1 MVEGEIYTDG
11 FDEFSKMLEE
21 FKKRT
26 EVKNVTKVL
35 EIGARQL
42 VEDVRVLPRPRSEIN
57 TPGYTHLLDTMTYKV
72 AGEEVEVGWGKYYG
86 PMVENGTARMKG
98 TEHLRPT
105 FKRNKEKYYKN
116 MQKAIFG

>member
-42 VEDVRVLPRPRSEIN
+42 VEDVRALPRPRSQIN

-86 PMVENGTARMKG
+86 PMVENGTTKMNG
-98 TEHLRPT
+98 VEHLRPT
-105 FKRNKEKYYKN
+105 FNRNKGKYYKN

>member
-42 VEDVRVLPRPRSEIN
+42 VEDVRGLPRPRSQMN
-57 TPGYTHLLDTMTYKV
+57 APGYTHLLDTVTYQTQ
-72 AGEEVEVGWGKYYG
+72 GEEVVVGWGKYYG
-86 PMVENGTARMKG
+86 PMVENGTVKMKG
-98 TEHLRPT
+98 IEHVKPT
-105 FKRNKEKYYKN
+105 FERNSEKYYKN

>member
-42 VEDVRVLPRPRSEIN
+42 VEDVRGLPRPRSEIN
-57 TPGYTHLLDTMTYKV
+57 TPGYTHLLDTMTYKA
-72 AGEEVEVGWGKYYG
+72 AGEEVEAGWGKYYG
-86 PMVENGTARMKG
+86 PMVENGTVRMKG
-98 TEHLRPT
+98 TEHLRLT

>member
-21 FKKRT
+21 LKKRT

-42 VEDVRVLPRPRSEIN
+42 VEDVRALPRPRSQIN

-86 PMVENGTARMKG
+86 PMVENGTTRMKG

>member
-26 EVKNVTKVL
+26 EAKNVTKVL

-42 VEDVRVLPRPRSEIN
+42 VEDVRGLPRPRSEIN
-57 TPGYTHLLDTMTYKV
+57 TPGYTHLLDTMTYKA

-86 PMVENGTARMKG
+86 PMVENGTVRMKG
-98 TEHLRPT
+98 TEHLGPT

>member
-42 VEDVRVLPRPRSEIN
+42 VEDARALPRPRSEIN

-86 PMVENGTARMKG
+86 PMVENGRVRLKG
-98 TEHLRPT
+98 TAHLGPT
-105 FKRNKEKYYKN
+105 F
-116 MQKAIFG
+116 

>member
-1 MVEGEIYTDG
+1 MVEGEIYADG

-42 VEDVRVLPRPRSEIN
+42 VEDVRALPHPRSQIN
-57 TPGYTHLLDTMTYKV
+57 TPGYTHLLDTVTYQTQ
-72 AGEEVEVGWGKYYG
+72 GEEVVVGWGKYYG
-86 PMVENGTARMKG
+86 PMVENGTVKMKG
-98 TEHLRPT
+98 IEHVKPT
-105 FKRNKEKYYKN
+105 FERNSEKYYKN

>member
-11 FDEFSKMLEE
+11 FDEFVKMLEE

-35 EIGARQL
+35 EIGAKQL
-42 VEDVRVLPRPRSEIN
+42 TEDVRALPRPRSQIN
-57 TPGYTHLLDTMTYKV
+57 APGYTHLLDTMTYKV

-86 PMVENGTARMKG
+86 PMVENGTTKMNG
-98 TEHLRPT
+98 TEHLRTT
-105 FKRNKEKYYKN
+105 FKRNRGKYYKN
-116 MQKAIFG
+116 MQRAIFG

>member
-1 MVEGEIYTDG
+1 MVEGEIYADG

-42 VEDVRVLPRPRSEIN
+42 VEDVRALPRPRSQIN
-57 TPGYTHLLDTMTYKV
+57 APGYTHLLDTVTYQTQ
-72 AGEEVEVGWGKYYG
+72 GEEVVVGWGKYYG
-86 PMVENGTARMKG
+86 SMVENGTVKMKG
-98 TEHLRPT
+98 IEHVKPT
-105 FKRNKEKYYKN
+105 FERNSEKYYKN

>member
-1 MVEGEIYTDG
+1 MVDGEIYTDG
-11 FDEFSKMLEE
+11 FDEFSKMLGE

-42 VEDVRVLPRPRSEIN
+42 VEDVRALPRPRSQIN

-72 AGEEVEVGWGKYYG
+72 EGEEVEVGWGKYYG
-86 PMVENGTARMKG
+86 PMVENGTMKMKG

-105 FKRNKEKYYKN
+105 FNRNKEKYYKN

>member
-1 MVEGEIYTDG
+1 MVEGEIYADG
-11 FDEFSKMLEE
+11 LDEFSKMLEE

-35 EIGARQL
+35 EIGAGQL
-42 VEDVRVLPRPRSEIN
+42 AEDVRALPRPRSQIN

-86 PMVENGTARMKG
+86 PMVENGTAKMNG
-98 TEHLRPT
+98 VEHLRPT
-105 FKRNKEKYYKN
+105 FNRNKEKYYKN

>member
-42 VEDVRVLPRPRSEIN
+42 VEDARALPRPRSQIN

-86 PMVENGTARMKG
+86 SMVENGTTRMKG

-105 FKRNKEKYYKN
+105 FNRNKEKYYKN

>member
-1 MVEGEIYTDG
+1 MVEGEIYADG

-42 VEDVRVLPRPRSEIN
+42 VEDVRALPRPRSQIN
-57 TPGYTHLLDTMTYKV
+57 TPGYTHLLDTVTYQTQ
-72 AGEEVEVGWGKYYG
+72 GEEVVVGWGKYYG
-86 PMVENGTARMKG
+86 PMVENGTVKMKG
-98 TEHLRPT
+98 IEHVKPT
-105 FKRNKEKYYKN
+105 FERNSEKYYKN